1 MKKIYLILMIILFT
15 SVPKL
20 FAQWEKVADY
30 NVGVGLMAVHGST
43 VFLYGYQGQQYVF
56 RSTDNGSTWTN
67 IANKFPDKVYYVH
80 GHGNEVFAIVGIN
93 RIYSSSDD
101 GVTWVS
107 KSTISFSGGAVLSL
121 VSDGNTLYALSN
133 RNAVF
138 KSEDNGSSWNQINI
152 NYTQAQVLGF
162 DFAASGNKM
171 VFCAVN
177 LGSFISTDG
186 GANWTLKNP
195 KIIIGSVHTVNGEI
209 YGSTYGMY
217 KFVADTGW
225 ASITSGFPSGIGV
238 TAGTRSTVSVGNKI
252 FTYYSDIIFQA
263 GKVFTSE
270 DNGNN
275 WSEVGNNFP
284 PALASSLNDFLAAT
298 PQYLYFYNS
307 NSASVYRYP
316 IQGTTS
322 IENNNVIIPQEF
334 SLSQNYPNPF
344 NPSTKISFSLP
355 SSTNV
360 SLKVFNTLGQEVSEL
375 VNENLQP
382 GKYSVD
388 FDASKLSSGVYF
400 YTLRA
405 NDFVQS
411 KKMILM
417 K

>member
-1 MKKIYLILMIILFT
+1 MKKINLVLLFLLFT
-15 SVPKL
+15 YAASAY
-20 FAQWEKVADY
+20 AQWEKVADY
-30 NVGVGLMAVHGST
+30 NVGVGAMAAHGST
-43 VFLYGYQGQQYVF
+43 VFLYGYQGRQYVY

-67 IANKFPDKVYYVH
+67 IADKFPDKVYSVH

-93 RIYSSSDD
+93 GIYSSSDD
-101 GVTWVS
+101 GVTWSS
-107 KSTISFSGGAVLSL
+107 KSVISFSGGAVLSL

-138 KSEDNGSSWNQINI
+138 KSENNGSSWNQINI

-177 LGSFISTDG
+177 LGSFISTDS

-195 KIIIGSVHTVNGEI
+195 KINIGSVHTVNGEI

-238 TAGTRSTVSVGNKI
+238 TASTRSTVSVGNKI
-252 FTYYSDIIFQA
+252 FTYYSDIILRA
-263 GKVFTSE
+263 GKVFMSE
-270 DNGNN
+270 NSGNS

-284 PALASSLNDFLAAT
+284 TTLASSLNDFLAAT

-316 IQGTTS
+316 IQPSTAV
-322 IENNNVIIPQEF
+322 ENNETTLPQNF

-344 NPSTKISFSLP
+344 NPTTKISFSLP
-355 SSTNV
+355 QSSNV
-360 SLKVFNTLGQEVSEL
+360 TLKVFNTLGEEVAEL
-375 VNENLQP
+375 VNGYMGSGNH
-382 GKYSVD
+382 SVD
-388 FDASKLSSGVYF
+388 FNASNLSSGVYF
-400 YTLRA
+400 YTLQTYG
-405 NDFVQS
+405 FVQS

>member
-1 MKKIYLILMIILFT
+1 MKKINLVLLFLLFT
-15 SVPKL
+15 YVASAY
-20 FAQWEKVADY
+20 AQWEKIASY
-30 NVGVGLMAVHGST
+30 NVGVGKMAVHGNT
-43 VFLYGYQGQQYVF
+43 VFLYGDQFVY

-67 IANKFPDKVYYVH
+67 IANKFPGSVIYIH
-80 GHGNEVFAIVGIN
+80 GHGNSIFVIGIGFF
-93 RIYSSSDD
+93 YESTDD
-101 GVTWVS
+101 GVTWSS
-107 KSTISFSGGAVLSL
+107 KTTSGLPTTVAFVSL
-121 VSDGNTLYALSN
+121 VSDGTTLYALSN
-133 RNAVF
+133 RNIVI
-138 KSEDNGSSWNQINI
+138 KSTDNGSTWTQITI
-152 NYTQAQVLGF
+152 NYSKAQVYGF

-195 KIIIGSVHTVNGEI
+195 KIIIGSVHTVNGEF

-238 TAGTRSTVSVGNKI
+238 TASTRSTVSVGNKI
-252 FTYYSDIIFQA
+252 FTYYSDVIFQA
-263 GKVFTSE
+263 GKVFMSE
-270 DNGNN
+270 NSGNS
-275 WSEVGNNFP
+275 WSEVGSNFP

-307 NSASVYRYP
+307 NSTSVYRYP
-316 IQGTTS
+316 IQGATA
-322 IENNNVIIPQEF
+322 IENNDVIIPQEF

-360 SLKVFNTLGQEVSEL
+360 SLKLFNTLGQEVSEL

>member
-1 MKKIYLILMIILFT
+1 MKKIYLILMLMLVT

>member
-43 VFLYGYQGQQYVF
+43 VFLYGYQGQQYVY

>member
-30 NVGVGLMAVHGST
+30 NVGVGVMAVHGST
-43 VFLYGYQGQQYVF
+43 VFLYGYQGQQYVY
-56 RSTDNGSTWTN
+56 RSSDNGITWTN
-67 IANKFPDKVYYVH
+67 IANKFPDKVLCIH
-80 GHGNEVFAIVGIN
+80 GHGNYIFVIGIGFF
-93 RIYSSSDD
+93 YESTDD
-101 GVTWVS
+101 GVTWSS
-107 KSTISFSGGAVLSL
+107 KATSGIPTSLAFGSL
-121 VSDGNTLYALSN
+121 VSDGTTLYALSN
-133 RNAVF
+133 RNVVI
-138 KSEDNGSSWNQINI
+138 KSTDNGSTWTQITI
-152 NYTQAQVLGF
+152 NYSQAQVYGF

-238 TAGTRSTVSVGNKI
+238 TAGTRSTVSVGDKI

-263 GKVFTSE
+263 GKVFMSE
-270 DNGNN
+270 NSGNS

-298 PQYLYFYNS
+298 PEYLYFYNS

-322 IENNNVIIPQEF
+322 IENNNATIPQEF

-344 NPSTKISFSLP
+344 NPSTKISFTLP
-355 SSTNV
+355 SSSNV

-388 FDASKLSSGVYF
+388 FNASKLSNGIYF
-400 YTLRA
+400 YKLA
-405 NDFVQS
+405 SDNFVQV
-411 KKMILM
+411 KKMILI

>member
-30 NVGVGLMAVHGST
+30 NVGVGVMAVHGST
-43 VFLYGYQGQQYVF
+43 VFLYGYQGQQYVY
-56 RSTDNGSTWTN
+56 RSSDNGITWTN
-67 IANKFPDKVYYVH
+67 IANKFPDRVLCIH
-80 GHGNEVFAIVGIN
+80 GHGNYIFVIGIGFF
-93 RIYSSSDD
+93 YESTDD
-101 GVTWVS
+101 GVTWSS
-107 KSTISFSGGAVLSL
+107 KATSGIPTSLAFGSL
-121 VSDGNTLYALSN
+121 VSDGTTLYALSN
-133 RNAVF
+133 RNVVI
-138 KSEDNGSSWNQINI
+138 KSTDNGSTWTQITI
-152 NYTQAQVLGF
+152 NYSQAQVYGF

-186 GANWTLKNP
+186 GVNWTLKNP

-238 TAGTRSTVSVGNKI
+238 TAGTRSTVSVGDKI

-360 SLKVFNTLGQEVSEL
+360 SLKLFNTLGQEVSEL

>member
-1 MKKIYLILMIILFT
+1 MKKIYLILMLMLVT

-298 PQYLYFYNS
+298 PEYLYFYNS

-322 IENNNVIIPQEF
+322 IENNNATIPQEF

-344 NPSTKISFSLP
+344 NPSTKISFTLP
-355 SSTNV
+355 SSSNV

-388 FDASKLSSGVYF
+388 FNVSKLSNGIYF
-400 YTLRA
+400 YKLA
-405 NDFVQS
+405 SDNFVQV
-411 KKMILM
+411 KKMILI